1 MGERTLLLGI
11 DLGDATT
18 QVAVYDQEL
27 REPALIGQT
36 EDNPE
41 ALYDTVIYM
50 EGMEPVRDFLPRI
63 RRGEE
68 IVVDDRVSDPV
79 NVLAYYFRKTLSAAR
94 QQYPSEMIRQLVV
107 TVAAPSTTYVQL
119 IYDALEK
126 LGIGK
131 DRAIVMGHKQSFL
144 YYVLY
149 QKAELWI
156 NDVGLF
162 DYDGTHLYYY
172 QMQLDRRKKPIPVRV
187 TERDFSD
194 AMVIADAEE
203 SQYGAVFEN
212 IVYGAIHKQ
221 ILSSLYMTGTGF
233 EEEWTGD
240 VFQKLC
246 VGRRLFKG
254 QNLYVSGACYAARE
268 IGGTSR
274 LGDYLLMDEEMI
286 TCHLS
291 INVYSEAKRQ
301 ECILAKA
308 GTPWYQ
314 VDRTVELIPDGESEL
329 RLKVMNIFTKEERY
343 IILDLEPVSGKLAR
357 QCRLAVRVRF
367 SDVHTCIVTMK
378 DQGFGE
384 LFPTSNRIWEKTL
397 TLS

>member
-1 MGERTLLLGI
+1 MGERTLLLGM
-11 DLGDATT
+11 DLGDETS
-18 QVAVYDQEL
+18 QLAVYDQEL
-27 REPALIGQT
+27 REPELVGQT

-63 RRGEE
+63 RQGEE

-79 NVLAYYFRKTLSAAR
+79 NVLAYYFRKMLSAAR
-94 QQYPSEMIRQLVV
+94 QKYPSEMIRQLVV
-107 TVAAPSTTYVQL
+107 TVSDTSAAYVQL

-126 LGIGK
+126 LGIEK
-131 DRAIVMGHKQSFL
+131 DRAIVIGHKQSFL

-162 DYDGTHLYYY
+162 DYDGNHMYYY
-172 QMQLDRRKKPIPVRV
+172 QMQMDRRKKPVPVRV
-187 TERDFSD
+187 TERDFTD
-194 AMVIADAEE
+194 AMIIADAEE
-203 SQYGAVFEN
+203 AHYGAVFEN

-221 ILSSLYMTGTGF
+221 ILSSLYMTGKGF
-233 EEEWTGD
+233 EADWTGD

-291 INVYSEAKRQ
+291 ITVYAEAKRQ
-301 ECILAKA
+301 ECILTTIMEM
-308 GTPWYQ
+308 GYF
-314 VDRTVELIPDGESEL
+314 
-329 RLKVMNIFTKEERY
+329 IFLMMKST
-343 IILDLEPVSGKLAR
+343 LH
-357 QCRLAVRVRF
+357 
-367 SDVHTCIVTMK
+367 HTANCQK
-378 DQGFGE
+378 
-384 LFPTSNRIWEKTL
+384 R
-397 TLS
+397 

>member
-1 MGERTLLLGI
+1 MGERTLLLGM
-11 DLGDATT
+11 DLGDETS
-18 QVAVYDQEL
+18 QLAVYDQEL
-27 REPALIGQT
+27 REPELVGQT

-63 RRGEE
+63 RQGEE

-79 NVLAYYFRKTLSAAR
+79 KVLAYYFRKMLSAAR
-94 QQYPSEMIRQLVV
+94 QKYPSEMIRQLVV
-107 TVAAPSTTYVQL
+107 TVSDTSAAYVQL

-126 LGIGK
+126 LGIEK
-131 DRAIVMGHKQSFL
+131 DRAIVIGHKQSFL

-162 DYDGTHLYYY
+162 DYDGNHMYYY
-172 QMQLDRRKKPIPVRV
+172 QMQMDRRKKPVPVRV
-187 TERDFSD
+187 TERDFTD
-194 AMVIADAEE
+194 AMIIADAEE
-203 SQYGAVFEN
+203 AHYGAVFEN

-221 ILSSLYMTGTGF
+221 ILSSLYMTGKGF
-233 EEEWTGD
+233 EADWTGD

-246 VGRRLFKG
+246 VRRRLFKG

-291 INVYSEAKRQ
+291 LTVYAEAKRQ

-329 RLKVMNIFTKEERY
+329 NLKVMNIFTREERT
-343 IILDLEPVSGKLAR
+343 IILDMEPVSGKLAR

-367 SDVHTCIVTMK
+367 SDPHTCIVTMK

-384 LFPTSNRIWEKTL
+384 IFPTSNRIWEKTL
-397 TLS
+397 TV